1 LLLSLFWIVEACD
14 DEKEDNNA
22 EAETNLENHPVAG
35 QTGGDDL
42 LRLKL
47 NGQFVSLYPGVN
59 SSKVKKALND
69 GGLIW
74 EK

>member
-1 LLLSLFWIVEACD
+1 MMEMSLNEWI
-14 DEKEDNNA
+14 
-22 EAETNLENHPVAG
+22 LEWM
-35 QTGGDDL
+35 
-42 LRLKL
+42 
-47 NGQFVSLYPGVN
+47 FVSLYPGVN